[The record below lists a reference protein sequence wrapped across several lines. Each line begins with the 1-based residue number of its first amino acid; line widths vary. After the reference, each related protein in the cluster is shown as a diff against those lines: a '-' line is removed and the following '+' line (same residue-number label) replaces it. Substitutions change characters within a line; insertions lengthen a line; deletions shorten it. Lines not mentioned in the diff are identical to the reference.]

1 MNTYIATRRIGR
13 AAAVTA
19 ATALAALLF
28 TGCLFSPPGP
38 GETQEPPVM
47 NSPANVLKTVEIAY
61 NQNNIQY
68 YKDAL
73 SENFV
78 FYFDPDD
85 VGQTPPGGGNYI
97 IPESWT
103 YTEDWNATKRM
114 FEGAHNISLSIY
126 TTGIGTPD
134 PEATIYRAENI
145 KIRLLVMLDEI
156 NGYLADAGYC
166 NFEFEK
172 YTNARGEVLWRLTK
186 WWDNTAVPA

>member
-1 MNTYIATRRIGR
+1 MNRYTAIRKISR
-13 AAAVTA
+13 AAALIA

-38 GETQEPPVM
+38 GEEQEPPVM
-47 NSPANVLKTVEIAY
+47 NSPVNVLKTIEIAY
-61 NQNNIQY
+61 NQKTIQY

-73 SENFV
+73 SENFI

-85 VGQTPPGGGNYI
+85 VGQNPPGKEYV
-97 IPESWT
+97 IPESWS
-103 YTEDWNATKRM
+103 YTEDWQATERM
-114 FEGAHNISLSIY
+114 FEGAHSISLGINIS
-126 TTGIGTPD
+126 GVGTPD
-134 PEATIYRAENI
+134 PEATTYMAENV

-172 YTNARGEVLWRLTK
+172 YTNDRGEVRWRLTK
-186 WWDNTAVPA
+186 WWDNTAVPT